1 MDKRTQ
7 LYFLSDQYYTDF
19 PNCGLVDGGKIRHGQ
34 EFRRPCFLAFLDHK
48 RPEIFWVVPISS
60 RVEKYHKIEA
70 HKLRTYGRCNTIR
83 FGTVLGR
90 EAAFLI
96 QNMFPV
102 TEKYLIQ
109 YKDKNQQPIHID
121 GRIVTDVRRHA
132 SEVLALYRRGAPVLF
147 TNVQRIYR
155 GLEIQLDAE
164 QANPR
169 RRSIV
174 DRLAAAEQETERRN
188 AALEQKR
195 RTPAR
200 DASKE
205 R

>member
-1 MDKRTQ
+1 M
-7 LYFLSDQYYTDF
+7 
-19 PNCGLVDGGKIRHGQ
+19 
-34 EFRRPCFLAFLDHK
+34 
-48 RPEIFWVVPISS
+48 VPISS

-70 HKLRTYGRCNTIR
+70 HKLRTFGRCNTIR

-132 SEVLALYRRGAPVLF
+132 SEVLALYRRGATCFLR
-147 TNVQRIYR
+147 TCR
-155 GLEIQLDAE
+155 G
-164 QANPR
+164 
-169 RRSIV
+169 S
-174 DRLAAAEQETERRN
+174 TGG
-188 AALEQKR
+188 
-195 RTPAR
+195 
-200 DASKE
+200 SKYSLTQSSGLS
-205 R
+205 

>member
-1 MDKRTQ
+1 M
-7 LYFLSDQYYTDF
+7 
-19 PNCGLVDGGKIRHGQ
+19 DGGKIRHGQ

-70 HKLRTYGRCNTIR
+70 HKLRTFGRCNTIR

-132 SEVLALYRRGAPVLF
+132 SEVLALYRRGANVLF

-155 GLEIQLDAE
+155 GFEIQLDAE
-164 QANPR
+164 RATPR

-174 DRLAAAEQETERRN
+174 DRLAAAEQEAERRN

-195 RTPAR
+195 RPPAR
-200 DASKE
+200 DTSKE